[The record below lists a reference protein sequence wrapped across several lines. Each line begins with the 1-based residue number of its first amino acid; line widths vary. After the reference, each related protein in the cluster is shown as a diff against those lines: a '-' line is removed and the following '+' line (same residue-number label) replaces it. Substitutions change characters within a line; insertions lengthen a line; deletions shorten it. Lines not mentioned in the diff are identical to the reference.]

1 MKNFIIYKLKIRVM
15 DKCCYVVPGFSS
27 SRILCFS
34 AKQKQVLS
42 GQRFLFSTSKDGV
55 ALNKIKREKFYLD
68 AAESKSDVIKENGGK
83 SGIYLWENRING
95 KIYIG
100 SSTDLK
106 RRLTTYYNL
115 NHLTNNPTRYIN
127 NALLKDG
134 YSAFSLYI
142 LEYCSDEKNL
152 INREQYYFYLL
163 NPTYN
168 ICKTAGST
176 LGRLHTDESKEKIR
190 GSKLNTNV
198 RDDNHFYGKIH
209 SEEAREKMA
218 KSKLS
223 TVLSEEVKEKIS
235 ATMFGRKFTEE
246 HKINL
251 SLSKK
256 NRKMISVLNIKT
268 NETTVY
274 SSISQA
280 ERSLGLP
287 KDSIRVNLKSK
298 SGVPYRGL
306 FQFAY
311 VDVDK

>member
-1 MKNFIIYKLKIRVM
+1 MIPGVSNTRII
-15 DKCCYVVPGFSS
+15 
-27 SRILCFS
+27 CFS
-34 AKQKQVLS
+34 ASASASAKQVLAA
-42 GQRFLFSTSKDGV
+42 QRFLFSTGKAGV
-55 ALNKIKREKFYLD
+55 TLNQIKKERFFLN
-68 AAESKSDVIKENGGK
+68 ATESKSDILKENEGK
-83 SGIYLWENRING
+83 SGIYLWENKING

-100 SSTDLK
+100 SSIDLK

-115 NHLTNNPTRYIN
+115 NHLTKNPTRYIN

-134 YSAFSLYI
+134 HSTFSLYI
-142 LEYCSDEKNL
+142 LEYCSDIKDL
-152 INREQYYFYLL
+152 INREQYYFDLL

-176 LGRLHTDESKEKIR
+176 LGRLHADESKEKISK
-190 GSKLNTNV
+190 SKLNTNIS
-198 RDDNHFYGKIH
+198 DDNHFYGKIH
-209 SEEAREKMA
+209 SKEAREKMA

-235 ATMFGRKFTEE
+235 ANMSGRKFTEE

-256 NRKMISVLNIKT
+256 NQKRISVLNIKT

-280 ERSLGLP
+280 EKSLGLP

-298 SGVPYRGL
+298 LGVPYRGL
-306 FQFAY
+306 YQFAY